1 MNTQLIANR
10 LVELCKEGQWEE
22 AQTEL
27 YATDA
32 VSIEPMASPDFNKET
47 KGLEAIIEKGKKFD
61 SMVDTLHQVKVSE
74 PLITPS
80 AIAFTLE
87 MDITMKGKGRETW
100 TELCLYQVKDEKI
113 VSEQFFL

>member
-1 MNTQLIANR
+1 MNTPQIANR

-32 VSIEPMASPDFNKET
+32 VSIEPEASPAFDKET
-47 KGLEAIIEKGKKFD
+47 KGLEAIVEKGKKFD
-61 SMVDTLHQVKVSE
+61 GMVDTLHLVRVSE
-74 PLITPS
+74 PLVTPS

-87 MDITMKGKGRETW
+87 MDITMKGKERETW

-113 VSEQFFL
+113 VSEQFFI